1 MGRQSLK
8 NLHANPH
15 THLRA
20 LPELARAFLGMLA
33 SATLV
38 LAACN
43 PTGPRSIHGGRALYN
58 EAIAA
63 TSSEQLLLNLVRLRY
78 RDTPV
83 FLEVTSVST
92 SFTLEN
98 SLGINGQAG
107 LNTVA
112 DDFAGASAGI
122 SFAERPTIT
131 YLPLQGEQFATRM
144 LTPLRPRVLVLL
156 ANSGWAID
164 RVLLIGVQRLGP
176 LVNAPSASGPT
187 PSLAPQYED
196 FLELVRA
203 LRTLQREHELS
214 LTLVSQG
221 PAPGDGMGH
230 VGGEDL
236 LGITLPASV
245 KDTTEYATVLELL
258 DIDGASTNPD
268 GSLTIVCSLRSGA
281 VGADASGPGGPL
293 PLVTRSL
300 MSSMFFLSHA
310 VAVGEQ
316 DEQAGIVT
324 TTRTRDG
331 ERFDWNDLLVNTFR
345 VQTSNERPTGA
356 QTAIRHRGRWFWVD
370 DADLTSKS
378 TMGLMQQLFA
388 LQAGD
393 IRGGGPILT
402 LPLSGN

>member
-1 MGRQSLK
+1 MPRPTKPLCVV
-8 NLHANPH
+8 L
-15 THLRA
+15 
-20 LPELARAFLGMLA
+20 LA
-33 SATLV
+33 SVSLA

-43 PTGPRSIHGGRALYN
+43 VTGPRSIHGGRSLYN

-92 SFTLEN
+92 SFTFDG
-98 SLGINGQAG
+98 SLGVNGQAG
-107 LNTVA
+107 LNSVA
-112 DDFAGASAGI
+112 DDFVGASAGVG
-122 SFAERPTIT
+122 FAERPTIT
-131 YLPLQGEQFATRM
+131 YLPLQGEQFATRL

-164 RVLLIGVQRLGP
+164 RVLGIGVQRLGP

-187 PSLAPQYED
+187 PSLAPQYQD
-196 FLELVRA
+196 FQRFIRA
-203 LRTLQREHELS
+203 LRTIQREHELS
-214 LTLVSQG
+214 LTLVAQSET
-221 PAPGDGMGH
+221 PDGGA
-230 VGGEDL
+230 GEDL

-245 KDTTEYATVLELL
+245 KDTPEYATVLELL
-258 DIDGASTNPD
+258 QVDGASTNPD

-281 VGADASGPGGPL
+281 VGGGQSGPGGPL

-310 VAVGEQ
+310 VAVDAD
-316 DEQAGIVT
+316 DEAAGVVT
-324 TTRTRDG
+324 TTLTKDG
-331 ERFDWNDLLVNTFR
+331 EPFDWNDLLVNTFR
-345 VQTSNERPTGA
+345 VQTSRERPTGA
-356 QTAIRHRGRWFWVD
+356 QTAIRHRGRWFWVN

-393 IRGGGPILT
+393 IQGSGPILT

>member
-1 MGRQSLK
+1 MPRPT
-8 NLHANPH
+8 NP
-15 THLRA
+15 LRIA
-20 LPELARAFLGMLA
+20 LLAGLG
-33 SATLV
+33 LV
-38 LAACN
+38 LTACN
-43 PTGPRSIHGGRALYN
+43 VAGPRSIHGGRALYN

-112 DDFAGASAGI
+112 DDFVGASAGI
-122 SFAERPTIT
+122 SFAERPTVT
-131 YLPLQGEQFATRM
+131 YLPLQGEQFATRL

-187 PSLAPQYED
+187 PSLAPQYRD
-196 FLELVRA
+196 FQRFVRA
-203 LRTLQREHELS
+203 LRTIQREHELS
-214 LTLVSQG
+214 LSLVAQG
-221 PAPGDGMGH
+221 PSSGVAPGE

-236 LGITLPASV
+236 LGITLPDSV
-245 KDTTEYATVLELL
+245 KDTPEYATVLDLL
-258 DIDGASTNPD
+258 EIDGASTNPD

-281 VGADASGPGGPL
+281 VGHGGSSPGGPL

-310 VAVGEQ
+310 VAVDEQ
-316 DEQAGIVT
+316 DEQAGVVT
-324 TTRTRDG
+324 TTLTKDG
-331 ERFDWNDLLVNTFR
+331 QRFDWNDLLVNTFR
-345 VQTSNERPTGA
+345 VQTSKDRPDRMGVAA